1 MNNFESVVSSLV
13 CLSDESGVPL
23 RELMESIGP
32 ENFEEILT
40 GAFLGEFMPPSEM
53 AFEINRFCGLELP
66 LELPNR
72 GIDELKQTGEALA
85 KLVKDEEDLYS
96 VLTSELASDI
106 SMALSPAGKAAL
118 PEPPSPEVS
127 DEFYTTL
134 LQLGRVAGINWGTA
148 TEDEKAALA
157 EMAQDPLLHVQIY
170 YYPWRGDVLQFRIK
184 EIFDLSFETDS
195 VESGKKQLEE
205 ALLEYAKECSA
216 NSEIY
221 RQHFRRR
228 YHLLY
233 MIWVQRW
240 ANEGKLQ
247 KMLVY
252 ENEDEIR
259 LALASPEKDYSYWQQ
274 MAFELEDEVASLY
287 MQLAKKMEVKASKEE
302 KDELREKVMYEM
314 EKRFREGEKSDG

>member
-1 MNNFESVVSSLV
+1 MNSKFIISSLV

-85 KLVKDEEDLYS
+85 KLVNDGEDLYS

-106 SMALSPAGKAAL
+106 ATALSSEGKAAL
-118 PEPPSPEVS
+118 PAPPSPELA

-134 LQLGRVAGINWGTA
+134 LQMGRKVGINWGTA
-148 TEDEKAALA
+148 TEEEKSALA
-157 EMAQDPLLHVQIY
+157 GNPLLHVQIY
-170 YYPWRGDVLQFRIK
+170 YYPWRGNAFQFRVR
-184 EIFDLSFETDS
+184 EIFHLS
-195 VESGKKQLEE
+195 VESDSLESGKEQLEE

-216 NSEIY
+216 NSDVY

-233 MIWVQRW
+233 MMWVQRW
-240 ANEGKLQ
+240 EEVRA
-247 KMLVY
+247 
-252 ENEDEIR
+252 
-259 LALASPEKDYSYWQQ
+259 ALDSPEKDYSYWQQ
-274 MAFELEDEVASLY
+274 LAFELEDEVAATYIS
-287 MQLAKKMEVKASKEE
+287 LAKDAGISLLTASEEEKEE
-302 KDELREKVMYEM
+302 LMEHVMYQM
-314 EKRFREGEKSDG
+314 EQKYREGEKGDE